1 MGKRVEVAEEKRK
14 LQEEFHAKQ
23 LKMLEE
29 AGKVR
34 GEEADRIKQILDC
47 IGDELVEKR
56 KGVCPNQEDGNPEW
70 TDDESAGAS
79 APWVPAKQ
87 KRKGSKSSPTQPKKS
102 QQSHHQPQRTKE
114 EIQQQ
119 QQLILQQQRAKKK
132 RQAEEKRQQQREE
145 AQEKQREKEREEAV
159 EKKKKKKKKSTRV
172 DTTA

>member
-1 MGKRVEVAEEKRK
+1 MGEKRK

-34 GEEADRIKQILDC
+34 GEEADRMKQILDC

-114 EIQQQ
+114 DIQQQ
-119 QQLILQQQRAKKK
+119 QQLILQQQRAEKK
-132 RQAEEKRQQQREE
+132 RQAEEEERQQRED
-145 AQEKQREKEREEAV
+145 ARER
-159 EKKKKKKKKSTRV
+159 R
-172 DTTA
+172 DGC